1 MFFKLKALIPNKI
14 LLNIYLIF
22 SMFFVSM
29 FFEAIS
35 LISIIP
41 SLQILSKSV
50 DTNSF
55 INSLGVFSFDVNF
68 SYNQWIIILVAFLG
82 IIFTLKAIFLTFFSY
97 KLQQLV
103 KNIKIYFPD
112 LLFKKYIDKN
122 FKFHSDNNSSY
133 LIRNITETEHIATYL
148 KSLIILLHEGIIF
161 FGLIIILLIYS
172 PLVTIILATT
182 LIPITIIFFVIIKKK
197 SRQWGE
203 ERIFNLGE
211 RFKNLQEGLKGI
223 KDIKIFK
230 KEEIFKSKFKIN
242 TTQMN
247 NAEMKQNLVESMP
260 RYWIEWLLVLAFLT
274 LITSSLILGT
284 ENKKTLTLVIL
295 FAMAGYRAMPSLL
308 KIMQSYQSL
317 IFVKPVLNL
326 VFNDLKEKNYSF
338 KNLNKIPLNFD
349 NKLSIRDIA
358 FSYDKK
364 IIFKNL
370 NFEIKKGSAVGIVG
384 ESGVGKTTLV
394 NILLGLLKPINGKII
409 LDQEEISKD
418 LYDLPNLFGY
428 VPQDLFLL
436 DSTIKNNV
444 AFTLDQKNIDEKKVL
459 YSLSQAKLK
468 NLIENNGQGIN
479 TIVGEQGIKLSGGQK
494 QRLGIARALYSDAKI
509 LIFDEATSNLD
520 TETENEIIKELAKL
534 KKIITI
540 VIISH
545 RQSTLNFCDELYK
558 ITKEN
563 IEKIK

>member
-1 MFFKLKALIPNKI
+1 MFFI
-14 LLNIYLIF
+14 
-22 SMFFVSM
+22 SM
-29 FFEAIS
+29 FFETIS

-41 SLQILSKSV
+41 SLQILSKST

-68 SYNQWIIILVAFLG
+68 NYNQWVIILLTFLV
-82 IIFTLKAIFLTFFSY
+82 IVFTLKALFLTYFSY
-97 KLQQLV
+97 KIQQL
-103 KNIKIYFPD
+103 KKDIKIYFPD
-112 LLFKKYIDKN
+112 LLFKKYINKN
-122 FKFHSDNNSSY
+122 FKFHLDNNSSY

-148 KSLIILLHEGIIF
+148 NS
-161 FGLIIILLIYS
+161 LIIILHEGLIFIGLITILLFYS
-172 PLVTIILATT
+172 PTITIILVTT
-182 LIPITIIFFVIIKKK
+182 LVPITIIFFVIIKKK
-197 SRQWGE
+197 SSKWGE
-203 ERIFNLGE
+203 ERIFKLGE
-211 RFKNLQEGLKGI
+211 RFKNLQESLKGI

-230 KEEIFKSKFKIN
+230 KEENFKSNFKIN
-242 TTQMN
+242 TIQFN
-247 NAEMKQNLVESMP
+247 NAEMKQNFLESIP
-260 RYWIEWLLVLAFLT
+260 RYWIEWLLVLSFIT
-274 LITSSLILGT
+274 LITFSLILGT

-295 FAMAGYRAMPSLL
+295 FAMVGYRTMPSLL
-308 KIMQSYQSL
+308 RIMQSYQAL

-326 VFNDLKEKNYSF
+326 VYSDLKEEDNSLKNQ
-338 KNLNKIPLNFD
+338 KRIPLNFD
-349 NKLSIRDIA
+349 NKFSVRDIT

-370 NFEIKKGSAVGIVG
+370 NFEIKKGSAVGIIG

-394 NILLGLLKPINGKII
+394 NLLLGLLKPNKGKII
-409 LDQEEISKD
+409 LDQKEIHQD
-418 LYDLPNLFGY
+418 LYELPNLFAY

-444 AFTLDQKNIDEKKVL
+444 AFTLDEKNIDEKKVL
-459 YSLSQAKLK
+459 YSLSQSKLK
-468 NLIENNGQGIN
+468 NLIKNNELGIN
-479 TIVGEQGIKLSGGQK
+479 EIIGEQGMKLSGGQK

-540 VIISH
+540 LIISH

-558 ITKEN
+558 ITKDN
-563 IEKIK
+563 IKKIK

>member
-1 MFFKLKALIPNKI
+1 
-14 LLNIYLIF
+14 
-22 SMFFVSM
+22 MFFVSM

-97 KLQQLV
+97 KFQQLV

-172 PLVTIILATT
+172 PIVTIILATT

-338 KNLNKIPLNFD
+338 KNLKKIPLNFD

-418 LYDLPNLFGY
+418 LYELPNLFGY

>member
-1 MFFKLKALIPNKI
+1 MFFKLKDLIPNKI

-41 SLQILSKSV
+41 SLQIISKSV

-68 SYNQWIIILVAFLG
+68 SYNQWIIILVACLG

-97 KLQQLV
+97 KFQQLV

-122 FKFHSDNNSSY
+122 FKFHADNNSSY

-161 FGLIIILLIYS
+161 FGLVIILLIYS
-172 PLVTIILATT
+172 PIVTIILATT

-338 KNLNKIPLNFD
+338 KNSKKIPLNFD
-349 NKLSIRDIA
+349 NKLSIKDLA
-358 FSYDKK
+358 FSYDNKT
-364 IIFKNL
+364 IFKNL

-394 NILLGLLKPINGKII
+394 NILLGLLKPSNGKII

-418 LYDLPNLFGY
+418 LYEFPNLFGY

-468 NLIENNGQGIN
+468 NLIENNGLGIN

-558 ITKEN
+558 ITTEN
-563 IEKIK
+563 IKKIK

>member
-1 MFFKLKALIPNKI
+1 MSIKI
-14 LLNIYLIF
+14 KNLYKN
-22 SMFFVSM
+22 
-29 FFEAIS
+29 
-35 LISIIP
+35 
-41 SLQILSKSV
+41 
-50 DTNSF
+50 
-55 INSLGVFSFDVNF
+55 
-68 SYNQWIIILVAFLG
+68 
-82 IIFTLKAIFLTFFSY
+82 Y
-97 KLQQLV
+97 KL
-103 KNIKIYFPD
+103 
-112 LLFKKYIDKN
+112 FK
-122 FKFHSDNNSSY
+122 
-133 LIRNITETEHIATYL
+133 A
-148 KSLIILLHEGIIF
+148 
-161 FGLIIILLIYS
+161 
-172 PLVTIILATT
+172 V
-182 LIPITIIFFVIIKKK
+182 
-197 SRQWGE
+197 
-203 ERIFNLGE
+203 
-211 RFKNLQEGLKGI
+211 
-223 KDIKIFK
+223 
-230 KEEIFKSKFKIN
+230 
-242 TTQMN
+242 
-247 NAEMKQNLVESMP
+247 
-260 RYWIEWLLVLAFLT
+260 
-274 LITSSLILGT
+274 
-284 ENKKTLTLVIL
+284 
-295 FAMAGYRAMPSLL
+295 
-308 KIMQSYQSL
+308 
-317 IFVKPVLNL
+317 
-326 VFNDLKEKNYSF
+326 
-338 KNLNKIPLNFD
+338 
-349 NKLSIRDIA
+349 
-358 FSYDKK
+358 
-364 IIFKNL
+364 KNL

>member
-1 MFFKLKALIPNKI
+1 M
-14 LLNIYLIF
+14 
-22 SMFFVSM
+22 
-29 FFEAIS
+29 
-35 LISIIP
+35 
-41 SLQILSKSV
+41 
-50 DTNSF
+50 
-55 INSLGVFSFDVNF
+55 
-68 SYNQWIIILVAFLG
+68 
-82 IIFTLKAIFLTFFSY
+82 
-97 KLQQLV
+97 
-103 KNIKIYFPD
+103 
-112 LLFKKYIDKN
+112 
-122 FKFHSDNNSSY
+122 
-133 LIRNITETEHIATYL
+133 
-148 KSLIILLHEGIIF
+148 
-161 FGLIIILLIYS
+161 
-172 PLVTIILATT
+172 
-182 LIPITIIFFVIIKKK
+182 IPITIIFFVIIKKK

-338 KNLNKIPLNFD
+338 KNLKKIPLNFD

-409 LDQEEISKD
+409 LDQEEI
-418 LYDLPNLFGY
+418 
-428 VPQDLFLL
+428 
-436 DSTIKNNV
+436 
-444 AFTLDQKNIDEKKVL
+444 
-459 YSLSQAKLK
+459 
-468 NLIENNGQGIN
+468 
-479 TIVGEQGIKLSGGQK
+479 
-494 QRLGIARALYSDAKI
+494 R
-509 LIFDEATSNLD
+509 
-520 TETENEIIKELAKL
+520 
-534 KKIITI
+534 
-540 VIISH
+540 
-545 RQSTLNFCDELYK
+545 
-558 ITKEN
+558 
-563 IEKIK
+563 

>member
-97 KLQQLV
+97 KFQQLV

-172 PLVTIILATT
+172 PIVTIILATT

-338 KNLNKIPLNFD
+338 KNLKKIPLNFD

-418 LYDLPNLFGY
+418 LYELPNLFGY

>member
-35 LISIIP
+35 LISILP

-97 KLQQLV
+97 KFQQLV

-172 PLVTIILATT
+172 PIVTIILATT

-338 KNLNKIPLNFD
+338 KNLKKIPLNFD

-418 LYDLPNLFGY
+418 LYELPNLFGY